1 MNDAPSL
8 FPLRRILVAI
18 DASPGSW
25 AALDA
30 AAELAAETEAE
41 ILGLFVEDINLLRL
55 AESPYAREIV
65 YPTAAGAPMDR
76 ARMESQL
83 RAHSAR
89 AEKAVAAA
97 GKREEVRWSFRS
109 IRGEVAA
116 EIRAAAGEADLLAI
130 GSGSWSVG
138 LQARVSAT
146 ALELANTVTPL
157 LLLSERGLPATACVV
172 VYYDGSAG
180 ARRALA
186 VATQLKRSQRNGLTV
201 LLAAADLEAAS
212 KLREEVELSIRGAKI
227 EVRYRRVGSSDQADL
242 LRALSA
248 ESPALLVLG
257 AYIPDGGQGV
267 LELVLRQADVSL
279 LLLEGG
285 EGKANPETTGQ

>member
-1 MNDAPSL
+1 MNDPSRL
-8 FPLRRILVAI
+8 FPIRRILVAI
-18 DASPGSW
+18 DASPDSW

-65 YPTAAGAPMDR
+65 YPTAAGAPLDR

-83 RAHSAR
+83 RAHSAQ

-97 GKREEVRWSFRS
+97 GRREEVRWSFRS
-109 IRGEVAA
+109 IRGDVIA

-130 GSGSWSVG
+130 GRSAWSFG

-146 ALELANTVTPL
+146 ALELAKSATPV
-157 LLLSERGLPATACVV
+157 LLLSERGLPANARVV
-172 VYYDGSAG
+172 VHYDGSAG
-180 ARRALA
+180 SQRALA
-186 VATQLKRSQRNGLTV
+186 AATQLKRSQRNGMTV
-201 LLAAADLEAAS
+201 LVAAPDAEAAL
-212 KLREEVELSIRGAKI
+212 KLQKEVEPSIRDAKI
-227 EVRYRRVGSSDQADL
+227 EVKYRRVRLSDQADL

-248 ESPALLVLG
+248 ESPALFVSG
-257 AYIPDGGQGV
+257 TRIPDGGQGA
-267 LELVLRQADVSL
+267 LERVLRQTDVSL
-279 LLLEGG
+279 LLLEDG
-285 EGKANPETTGQ
+285 EGNANPETAGQ

>member
-1 MNDAPSL
+1 MSNAPSP

-65 YPTAAGAPMDR
+65 YPTAAGAPLDR

-89 AEKAVAAA
+89 AERAVAAV
-97 GKREEVRWSFRS
+97 GRREEIRWSFRS
-109 IRGEVAA
+109 TRGEVAA
-116 EIRAAAGEADLLAI
+116 EIRAAAGEADLVAI
-130 GSGSWSVG
+130 GSGAWSLG

-146 ALELANTVTPL
+146 ALELARSVTPV
-157 LLLSERGLPATACVV
+157 LLLSERGLPGNARVIV
-172 VYYDGSAG
+172 HYDGSAG
-180 ARRALA
+180 SQRAL
-186 VATQLKRSQRNGLTV
+186 VAATTLKRSRRNGMTV
-201 LLAAADLEAAS
+201 LLAAPNSEAA
-212 KLREEVELSIRGAKI
+212 LRLQGEASACIGDAKI
-227 EVRYRRVGSSDQADL
+227 EIRYRRVGLGDRADL
-242 LRALSA
+242 LRALRE
-248 ESPALLVLG
+248 ESPALLVQG
-257 AYIPDGGQGV
+257 ARVPDGEQEA

-279 LLLEGG
+279 LLLEDP
-285 EGKANPETTGQ
+285 EANQNSAAAGQ